1 MDAVREELQQL
12 IAKITGQIGQFG
24 FQLIVAVLV
33 WAVGRRIIKWL
44 VNKVL
49 AAFLEKTSL
58 EKDVYH
64 FILSLARIVLY
75 ILLIL
80 EILTVVGIETTSML
94 TMLGTAVLAVGMSLQ
109 GSLSNFAGGLI
120 LLIFKPFRIGDYVES
135 QTCEGN
141 VEAIGILYTKIIT
154 IDQKTIFM
162 PNGAL
167 MNSNITNYSATGI
180 RRLDIEIGVPYDT
193 DLKLVRRI
201 MLDVLAEDDRVIK
214 DKDQEVVLKKLGD
227 SAIVM
232 ESHAYVY
239 RSDFLSSKFSITEK
253 YFEALKEHG
262 ISIPFPQMDVHMDQ
276 NQD

>member
-120 LLIFKPFRIGDYVES
+120 LLIFKPFRVGDYVES

-262 ISIPFPQMDVHMDQ
+262 ISIPFPQMDVHMDR

>member
-49 AAFLEKTSL
+49 ATFLEKTSL

-80 EILTVVGIETTSML
+80 EILTVVGIQTTSML

-120 LLIFKPFRIGDYVES
+120 LLIFKPFRVGDYVES

>member
-49 AAFLEKTSL
+49 ATFLEKTSL

-75 ILLIL
+75 IMLIL
-80 EILTVVGIETTSML
+80 EILTVVGIQTTSML

-120 LLIFKPFRIGDYVES
+120 LLIFKPFRVGDYVES

>member
-120 LLIFKPFRIGDYVES
+120 LLIFKPFRVGDYVES